1 MAMLAC
7 PIDAHNCP
15 MSECEIIY
23 LCANAIPMKYIKVA
37 GAAVNQ
43 TPLDWKNNLDNLI
56 DAIKEA
62 RAEGVSLLCL
72 PELSIC
78 GYGCEDTFFSDY
90 VLEHS
95 LRGLRRLQA
104 ECKDIIVSVGLPM
117 QVENCLYNVS
127 CLIQDTEILGFVAK
141 QELAGDGV
149 YYEPRWFKTWP
160 NDLVHEYEFDGAV
173 YPFGDL
179 IFEIDSLRIG
189 FEICEDAWN
198 GVRPA
203 QDHYLNN
210 VDIILNP
217 SASHFA
223 FGKSRVREKLV
234 TETTRGYFCAYVY
247 SNLLGNESGRLI
259 FDGEVMVAS
268 AGKLV
273 CRGPR
278 FSFKNVVLSSG
289 VLDVQAIRRQK
300 KKSFNFEPN
309 FPEKLVHGYWNI
321 PEASDPNYFEDRF
334 REPTFMSKEEEFT
347 HALALGLFDY
357 MRKSYS
363 RGFVVSLSGGADSS
377 GCAALI
383 TQSLRL
389 ARKELGDD
397 GLRARLHYLDL
408 GELDT
413 MVSRLLTCVYQGTDN
428 SSDATEESA
437 RELARDL
444 GATYYVWNVQPLYDQ
459 YTEMIEASLERDL
472 TWEQDDLALQNI
484 QARLRSP
491 GIWMIANIRKAL
503 LVTTSNR
510 SEAAVGYATMD
521 GDTSG
526 GIAPLGG
533 IDKAFLLH
541 WLQWAEKELGIGGLS
556 YVNSLQPSAEL
567 RPLENEQTDEG
578 DLMPYPILDKI
589 ERAAIRDYKSPVE
602 VFKTLRGI
610 RSDEVLKGYIK
621 KFFTLWSRNQWKRER
636 YAPSFH
642 LDDANLDPKTW
653 CRFPILSG
661 SFREDLKELEEYA

>member
-1 MAMLAC
+1 
-7 PIDAHNCP
+7 
-15 MSECEIIY
+15 
-23 LCANAIPMKYIKVA
+23 MKYIKVA

-43 TPLDWKNNLDNLI
+43 TPLDWENNFQNL
-56 DAIKEA
+56 AGAVREA
-62 RAEGVSLLCL
+62 RSRGVSVLCL

-95 LRGLRRLQA
+95 LRNLRRLVE
-104 ECKDIIVSVGLPM
+104 ECEDIIVSVGLPM

-127 CLIQDTEILGFVAK
+127 CLIQDKKVLGFVAK

-149 YYEPRWFKTWP
+149 HYEPRWFKTWP
-160 NDLVHEYEFDGAV
+160 DDLVHKYEFDGEF

-179 IFEIDSLRIG
+179 IFEIDGLRLG

-203 QDHYLNN
+203 QDHYLDN
-210 VDIILNP
+210 VDLILNP

-234 TETTRGYFCAYVY
+234 TETTRGFYCAYLY
-247 SNLLGNESGRLI
+247 SNLLGNESGRI
-259 FDGEVMVAS
+259 VFDGEVLVAS
-268 AGKLV
+268 GGKLLA
-273 CRGPR
+273 RGQR
-278 FSFKNVVLSSG
+278 FSFENFVVTSA
-289 VLDVQAIRRQK
+289 VLDVQSIRRKK
-300 KKSFNFEPN
+300 KKSFNFEPA
-309 FPEKLVHGYWNI
+309 FPKDVIRGTWNI
-321 PEASDPNYFEDRF
+321 PEADDPDYFKDGYH
-334 REPTFMSKEEEFT
+334 EPEFMSKEEEF
-347 HALALGLFDY
+347 HRALALGLFDY
-357 MRKSYS
+357 MRKSFS

-383 TQSLRL
+383 YESLRL
-389 ARKELGDD
+389 ARQELGDD
-397 GLRARLHYLDL
+397 GLRQRLSYMDL
-408 GELDT
+408 GDLDT
-413 MVSRLLTCVYQGTDN
+413 ITSRLLTCVYQGTDN
-428 SSDATEESA
+428 SSDGTLESA

-444 GATYYVWNVQPLYDQ
+444 GATFFLWNVQPLYDQ
-459 YTEMIEASLERDL
+459 YTNMVEESLERDL

-484 QARLRSP
+484 QARLRAP
-491 GIWMIANIRKAL
+491 GIWMIANIRRAL

-521 GDTSG
+521 GDTAG
-526 GIAPLGG
+526 GLAPLGG

-541 WLQWAEKELGIGGLS
+541 WLQWAEKEAGIEGLS

-567 RPLENEQTDEG
+567 RPAEEEQTDEG
-578 DLMPYPILDKI
+578 DLMPYAVLDKI
-589 ERAAIRDYKSPVE
+589 EKAAIRDYKSPVE
-602 VFKTLRGI
+602 VFKSLRGL
-610 RSDEVLKGYIK
+610 RSDDVLKGYIK

-661 SFREDLKELEEYA
+661 SFREDLIELEAYS

>member
-1 MAMLAC
+1 
-7 PIDAHNCP
+7 
-15 MSECEIIY
+15 
-23 LCANAIPMKYIKVA
+23 MKYIKVA

-43 TPLDWKNNLDNLI
+43 TPLDWENNFQNLVG
-56 DAIKEA
+56 AIRKA
-62 RAEGVSLLCL
+62 REEGVSILCL

-95 LRGLRRLQA
+95 LRSLRRLTP
-104 ECKDIIVSVGLPM
+104 ECEDIIVSVGLPM

-127 CLIQDTEILGFVAK
+127 CLIMNQEILGFVAK

-149 YYEPRWFKTWP
+149 HYEPRWFKTWP
-160 NDLVHEYEFDGAV
+160 DDLIHQYEFDGAV

-179 IFEIDSLRIG
+179 IFEVDGIRIG

-210 VDIILNP
+210 VDLILNP

-234 TETTRGYFCAYVY
+234 TETTRGFYCAYLY
-247 SNLLGNESGRLI
+247 SNLLGNESGRII
-259 FDGEVMVAS
+259 FDGEVLIAS
-268 AGKLV
+268 SGKLLA
-273 CRGPR
+273 RGKR
-278 FSFKNVVLSSG
+278 FSFQQSVLCSA
-289 VLDVQAIRRQK
+289 VLDVQAVRRQK
-300 KKSFNFEPN
+300 KKSFNFEPA
-309 FPEKLVHGYWNI
+309 FPAQERLVRGNWNI
-321 PEASDPNYFEDRF
+321 PEANDPGHDHQAFQAAF
-334 REPTFMSKEEEFT
+334 VSKEEEF
-347 HALALGLFDY
+347 HQAIALGLFDY

-377 GCAALI
+377 ACAALI
-383 TQSLRL
+383 AEAFRL
-389 ARKELGDD
+389 ARQELGDEAF
-397 GLRARLHYLDL
+397 RKALHYMDL
-408 GELDT
+408 GELDSL
-413 MVSRLLTCVYQGTDN
+413 MANLLTCVYQGTGN
-428 SSDATEESA
+428 SSEDTLESA
-437 RELARDL
+437 RELAKDL
-444 GATYYVWNVQPLYDQ
+444 GATFYNWNVQALYDQ
-459 YTEMIEASLERDL
+459 YTGMVEESLERQL

-484 QARLRSP
+484 QARLRAP
-491 GIWMIANIRKAL
+491 GVWMLANIRRAL

-521 GDTSG
+521 GDTAG
-526 GIAPLGG
+526 GLAPLGG

-541 WLQWAEKELGIGGLS
+541 WLRWAEKELGMGGLQ
-556 YVNSLQPSAEL
+556 YVNRLQPSAEL
-567 RPLENEQTDEG
+567 RPLENTQTDET
-578 DLMPYPILDKI
+578 DLMPYPILDQI
-589 ERAAIRDYKSPVE
+589 EKAAIRDYKSPLE
-602 VFKTLRGI
+602 VFKTLRGL
-610 RSDEVLKGYIK
+610 RPDPVLKGYIR

-661 SFREDLKELEEYA
+661 SFREDLAELEAYE

>member
-1 MAMLAC
+1 
-7 PIDAHNCP
+7 
-15 MSECEIIY
+15 
-23 LCANAIPMKYIKVA
+23 MKYIKVA

-43 TPLDWKNNLDNLI
+43 TPLDWENNFQNL
-56 DAIKEA
+56 AGAVREA
-62 RAEGVSLLCL
+62 RSRDVSVLCL

-95 LRGLRRLQA
+95 LRSLRRLVE
-104 ECKDIIVSVGLPM
+104 ECDNIIVSVGLPM

-127 CLIQDTEILGFVAK
+127 CLIQDRKILGFVAK

-149 YYEPRWFKTWP
+149 HYEPRWFKTWP
-160 NDLVHEYEFDGAV
+160 DDLIHKFEFDGEF

-179 IFEIDSLRIG
+179 IFEIDGLRLG

-203 QDHYLNN
+203 QDHYLDN
-210 VDIILNP
+210 VDLILNP

-234 TETTRGYFCAYVY
+234 TETTRGFYCAYLY
-247 SNLLGNESGRLI
+247 SNLLGNESGRI
-259 FDGEVMVAS
+259 VFDGEVLVAS
-268 AGKLV
+268 GGKLLA
-273 CRGPR
+273 RGQR
-278 FSFKNVVLSSG
+278 FSFENFVVTSA
-289 VLDVQAIRRQK
+289 VLDVQSIRRQK
-300 KKSFNFEPN
+300 KKSFNFEPA
-309 FPEKLVHGYWNI
+309 FPKDVIRGGWNI
-321 PEASDPNYFEDRF
+321 PEADDPDYFKDGYH
-334 REPTFMSKEEEFT
+334 EPEFMTKEEEF
-347 HALALGLFDY
+347 HRALALGLFDY
-357 MRKSYS
+357 MRKSFS

-383 TQSLRL
+383 YESFRL
-389 ARKELGDD
+389 ARQELGDD
-397 GLRARLHYLDL
+397 GLRQRLSYMDL
-408 GELDT
+408 GDLDT
-413 MVSRLLTCVYQGTDN
+413 MTSRLLTCVYQGTDN
-428 SSDATEESA
+428 SSDGTLESA

-444 GATYYVWNVQPLYDQ
+444 GATFFLWNVQPLYDQ
-459 YTEMIEASLERDL
+459 YTTMVEESLERDL

-484 QARLRSP
+484 QARLRAP
-491 GIWMIANIRKAL
+491 GIWMIANIRRAL

-521 GDTSG
+521 GDTAG
-526 GIAPLGG
+526 GLAPLGG

-541 WLQWAEKELGIGGLS
+541 WLQWAEKEVGIEGLS
-556 YVNSLQPSAEL
+556 YVNNLQPSAEL
-567 RPLENEQTDEG
+567 RPAEEEQTDEG
-578 DLMPYPILDKI
+578 DLMPYPVLDKI
-589 ERAAIRDYKSPVE
+589 EKAAIRDYKSPVE
-602 VFKTLRGI
+602 VFKSLRGL
-610 RSDEVLKGYIK
+610 RSDDVLKGYIK

-661 SFREDLKELEEYA
+661 SFREDLIELEAYS

>member
-1 MAMLAC
+1 
-7 PIDAHNCP
+7 
-15 MSECEIIY
+15 
-23 LCANAIPMKYIKVA
+23 MKYIKVA

-43 TPLDWKNNLDNLI
+43 TPLDWEGNLERLI
-56 DAIKEA
+56 EAVREA
-62 RAEGVSLLCL
+62 RTQNVSLLCL
-72 PELSIC
+72 PELSIS

-95 LRGLRRLQA
+95 LQNLRRLAA
-104 ECKDIIVSVGLPM
+104 ECDDIVVSVGLPM
-117 QVENCLYNVS
+117 EVENCLYNVC
-127 CLIQDTEILGFVAK
+127 CLIQNREILGFVAK

-160 NDLVHEYEFDGAV
+160 DNLVVGYEIDGEV

-179 IFEIDSLRIG
+179 IFEIDDVRIG

-234 TETTRGYFCAYVY
+234 AETTRGYYCAYVY

-259 FDGEVMVAS
+259 FDGEILIAS
-268 AGKLV
+268 AGRILASNE
-273 CRGPR
+273 R
-278 FSFKNVVLSSG
+278 FSFQDVQITTA
-289 VLDVQAIRRQK
+289 VLDVQAVRRKK

-309 FPEKLVHGYWNI
+309 YPTDIVDGVASL
-321 PEASDPNYFEDRF
+321 PEANDPDFF
-334 REPTFMSKEEEFT
+334 RDHNHEPIRLSKEEEF
-347 HALALGLFDY
+347 HKAVCLGLFDY

-377 GCAALI
+377 CCAVLIAETFRMAL
-383 TQSLRL
+383 
-389 ARKELGDD
+389 AELGEE
-397 GLRARLHYLDL
+397 GFQRKLGYLKLTQPDQA
-408 GELDT
+408 
-413 MVSRLLTCVYQGTDN
+413 VSSLLTCIYQGTDN
-428 SSDATEESA
+428 SSNDTLQSA
-437 RELARDL
+437 EELAKDL
-444 GATYYVWNVQPLYDQ
+444 GAVFYNWNVQDLFND
-459 YTEMIEASLERDL
+459 YTGLVEGSLKRDL
-472 TWEQDDLALQNI
+472 SWEQDDLALQNI
-484 QARLRSP
+484 QARLRAP
-491 GIWMIANIRKAL
+491 GVWMIANIRNAL

-521 GDTSG
+521 GDTAG
-526 GIAPLGG
+526 GLAPLGG

-541 WLQWAEKELGIGGLS
+541 WLRWAETELGITGLQ
-556 YVNSLQPSAEL
+556 YVNSLQPTAEL
-567 RPLENEQTDEG
+567 RPSTYTQTDEG
-578 DLMPYPILDKI
+578 DLMPYPILERI
-589 ERAAIRDYKSPVE
+589 EKAAIRDYKSPVE

-610 RSDEVLKGYIK
+610 APDEVLKGYIT
-621 KFFTLWSRNQWKRER
+621 KFFRLWSRNQWKRER

-642 LDDANLDPKTW
+642 LDDENLDPKSW

-661 SFREDLKELEEYA
+661 SFRGDLEALAEYQ

>member
-1 MAMLAC
+1 
-7 PIDAHNCP
+7 
-15 MSECEIIY
+15 
-23 LCANAIPMKYIKVA
+23 MKYIKVA

-43 TPLDWKNNLDNLI
+43 TPLDWENNLQNLI
-56 DAIKEA
+56 AAIREA
-62 RAEGVSLLCL
+62 RSQDVSLLCL

-90 VLEHS
+90 VLKHS
-95 LRGLRRLQA
+95 LNGLRRIA
-104 ECKDIIVSVGLPM
+104 KECQDIIVSVGLPM
-117 QVENCLYNVS
+117 LVENCLYNVS
-127 CLIQDTEILGFVAK
+127 CLIQNQKILGFVAK

-149 YYEPRWFKTWP
+149 HYEPRWFKTWP
-160 NDLVHEYEFDGAV
+160 DNLLHTYEFDGTP

-179 IFEIDSLRIG
+179 IFEIDGLRIG

-234 TETTRGYFCAYVY
+234 TETTRGFFCAYVY

-259 FDGEVMVAS
+259 FDGEVLIAS
-268 AGKLV
+268 GGQLLA
-273 CRGPR
+273 RGER
-278 FSFKNVVLSSG
+278 FSFQDAVVSSA

-300 KKSFNFEPN
+300 KKSFNFEPS
-309 FPEKLVHGYWNI
+309 FPKDVIKGSWNI
-321 PEASDPNYFEDRF
+321 PEANDPDYFKDRTHVPEF
-334 REPTFMSKEEEFT
+334 ISKEAEF
-347 HALALGLFDY
+347 HQAVALGLFDY

-377 GCAALI
+377 CCAALI
-383 TQSLRL
+383 YESFRL
-389 ARKELGDD
+389 ARKELGDE
-397 GLRARLHYLDL
+397 GLRKRLHYMDL
-408 GELDT
+408 GDLDT
-413 MVSRLLTCVYQGTDN
+413 LTSRLLTCVYQGTDN
-428 SSDATEESA
+428 SSDGTLESA

-444 GATYYVWNVQPLYDQ
+444 GATWYNWNVQPLYDQ
-459 YTEMIEASLERDL
+459 YTGMIEASLERDL

-491 GIWMIANIRKAL
+491 GIWMIANIRRAL

-533 IDKAFLLH
+533 IDKAFLLK
-541 WLQWAEKELGIGGLS
+541 WLRYAEQELGIEGLK
-556 YVNSLQPSAEL
+556 YVNNLQPSAEL
-567 RPLENEQTDEG
+567 RPAEEEQTDEG
-578 DLMPYPILDKI
+578 DLMPYPILDMI
-589 ERAAIRDYKSPVE
+589 EKAAIRDYKSPVE
-602 VFKTLRGI
+602 VFKTLRGV
-610 RSDEVLKGYIK
+610 RSDEVLKGYIN

-661 SFREDLKELEEYA
+661 SFREDLQALEAYN